1 MENKISNQIKA
12 NILVDAIPY
21 IKKYH
26 NKTVVIKYGGNAMI
40 NEDLKESV
48 MGDIVLLSLMGVKV
62 VLVHGGGPA
71 ITELLNKTG
80 KQSKFIDGLRYT
92 DLETMDIVQMVLC
105 GKINKDLV
113 SMIEHFNGKS
123 IGLSGIDNSMIRA
136 SKISGKDLGFVG
148 EVESINPI
156 PIINALDNGF
166 IPVIASIGVGK
177 DGEKYNINADTAC
190 SKIAGALKAENLILL
205 TDTKGLLRDVK
216 DESTLIP
223 HVRASEVKKYID
235 DGIISGGMIPKIEC
249 CVDAI
254 ENGVQNAV
262 IIDGRIDHSI
272 IVEMMT
278 NEGVVT
284 LFTKE

>member
-1 MENKISNQIKA
+1 MINKVSNQVKA
-12 NILVDAIPY
+12 NVLVDAIPY

-40 NEDLKESV
+40 NENLKESV

-62 VLVHGGGPA
+62 VLVHGGGPH

-80 KQSKFIDGLRYT
+80 KKSKFIDGLRYT
-92 DLETMDIVQMVLC
+92 DMETMDIVQMVLC

-113 SMIEHFNGKS
+113 SMIENFKGKS

-136 SKISGKDLGFVG
+136 KKITDIDLGYVG
-148 EVESINPI
+148 EVESVNAD

-166 IPVIASIGVGK
+166 IPVIASIGVGEN
-177 DGEKYNINADTAC
+177 GEKYNINADTAC
-190 SKIAGALKAENLILL
+190 SKIAVALNAENLILL
-205 TDTKGLLRDVK
+205 TDTKGVLRDVE
-216 DESTLIP
+216 DETTLIP
-223 HVRASEVKKYID
+223 HIKTKEVKGYID
-235 DGIISGGMIPKIEC
+235 EGIISGGMIPKIEA
-249 CVDAI
+249 CVDAVL
-254 ENGVQNAV
+254 NGVKNAV

-278 NEGVVT
+278 NEGVGT